1 MSQRLHSTITATL
14 RCDNHKSGCSVTMQ
28 SFAVRGFDVS
38 QGKVSKVF
46 SAVAKALGFKQ
57 RGAVWICRECSSSQP
72 KPAGKVK
79 REA

>member
-28 SFAVRGFDVS
+28 SFAIRGFDVPQS
-38 QGKVSKVF
+38 KVSKVF
-46 SAVAKALGFKQ
+46 DAVAKSLGFRK
-57 RGAVWICRECSSSQP
+57 RGNGYVCAECHSPQP
-72 KPAGKVK
+72 KASRKRN